1 MMNKIN
7 MEQVKS
13 MYATNEGN
21 YFSIERYHQLITM
34 IRVYSDLSLSNDTIK
49 FSAILR
55 IKLCYLLMILVCV
68 PMKDI
73 KKFIKLGMMILLL
86 NSIIIQKGR

>member
-7 MEQVKS
+7 IEQVKS

-21 YFSIERYHQLITM
+21 YCSIERYHQVITM
-34 IRVYSDLSLSNDTIK
+34 IRVYSDMSLSNDTIK

-55 IKLCYLLMILVCV
+55 DKIMLFTHDLSMRSYEGYKKIYKIRNDDTIIK
-68 PMKDI
+68 
-73 KKFIKLGMMILLL
+73 
-86 NSIIIQKGR
+86 